1 MKLPGLIMFLAL
13 VAAATLGHVNGKST
27 SQAALAD
34 ACQTRAFAVIYDP
47 DTREQRHFHCF
58 EVQLQAQPDT
68 PQAEAV
74 RNLLHL

>member
-1 MKLPGLIMFLAL
+1 MKLSKLIVFLAL

-34 ACQTRAFAVIYDP
+34 ACQTRAFAVIYDA
-47 DTREQRHFHCF
+47 DTREPRHFHCF
-58 EVQLQAQPDT
+58 EVQLQAQPD
-68 PQAEAV
+68 PPKAEAV